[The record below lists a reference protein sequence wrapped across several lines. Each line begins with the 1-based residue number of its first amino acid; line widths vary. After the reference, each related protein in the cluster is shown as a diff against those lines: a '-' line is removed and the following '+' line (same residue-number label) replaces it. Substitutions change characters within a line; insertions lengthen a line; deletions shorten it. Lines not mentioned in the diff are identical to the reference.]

1 MWLSFRR
8 LRIPSWL
15 IPALGYVISAACLVW
30 VLRGVNF
37 SDVWLDI
44 RDLHWGWVAAG
55 VLADVAVY
63 FYQAF
68 RWNLLLQPVT
78 CPSLWRSVQAIYVGL
93 FSNEVL
99 PLRPGELIR
108 AYLQARWSRVPFS
121 VSLSSAII
129 ERILDGIWLVVVFVL
144 VAGQAGV
151 AMPRKLADLARVLG
165 VVVAICAA
173 LLALVMFWKHHAH
186 AAMPPTKLGARL
198 RVLIDDLHVM
208 GRSKSFYYGALAS
221 LPYLLIQVIPVYAL
235 IRAYDLELGV
245 IPATVVLVLWRLATV
260 IPQAPGTGIVRSG
273 QDHRHGILAGH
284 LGRGDV
290 AAAAGRVRGAR
301 AHGRQPGR
309 PARPRQGTRKEPA
322 GGSSQRRIRPW
333 KNDSAPCPRWMKCS
347 PASSVCAAA
356 SRTARWRTKRGA
368 SWRRR
373 GR

>member
-129 ERILDGIWLVVVFVL
+129 ERIFDGIWLVVVFVL

-260 IPQAPGTGIVRSG
+260 IPQAPGNVGPSQAALVLALGLFGVDKTTATGFSLVTWGVVTLPLLLGGFVALALTGVNLGDLR
-273 QDHRHGILAGH
+273 DH
-284 LGRGDV
+284 
-290 AAAAGRVRGAR
+290 AR
-301 AHGRQPGR
+301 AHAKSL
-309 PARPRQGTRKEPA
+309 PAEVHK
-322 GGSSQRRIRPW
+322 
-333 KNDSAPCPRWMKCS
+333 
-347 PASSVCAAA
+347 
-356 SRTARWRTKRGA
+356 GA
-368 SWRRR
+368 
-373 GR
+373 